1 MSQDNGNNTDK
12 DLVLDA
18 ILNDQPLP
26 VDNDNQNNSDNQDDN
41 QHEGSNQIDPLDNT
55 KNQDPGQS
63 ATNST
68 GWISEASKSIGI
80 EIQSEDELKDLI
92 NKGRSYGDLESR
104 SSALSQELERLK
116 TSQEE
121 NPFANDHIKKV
132 NELIKAGAPPE
143 QIKLFTEIDS
153 LDLKTLSPVEAKVL
167 ALRYEHGL
175 TKEEAE
181 NMVNSSYKIGDDF
194 DKSIIDSEL
203 IRLKID
209 SKKDFQF
216 LEELKTKS
224 ATNPLE
230 AKQAEYETKIQE
242 YTKSVQPIAKSIQES
257 LTLIKGVNL
266 NGKQG
271 QDAITIDLPISEESR
286 SKISDLVVKFAVQN
300 DIPLNEQGIQELKGF
315 AENVAIIENWRSMA
329 VDIASKT
336 EERIRAEFHNP
347 SNINRGNDNPVDSK
361 VTQEKQIED
370 WVLNHS

>member
-1 MSQDNGNNTDK
+1 MENGSNNTNNDQ
-12 DLVLDA
+12 VLDA

-26 VDNDNQNNSDNQDDN
+26 GDADNQNNSDNQNNN
-41 QHEGSNQIDPLDNT
+41 QPEESNKSNPLENT
-55 KNQDPGQS
+55 NNQDPGQS

-68 GWISEASKSIGI
+68 DWIAAASKSIGI
-80 EIQSEDELKDLI
+80 EIKSEDELKDLI
-92 NKGRSYGDLESR
+92 NKGKSYGDLESR
-104 SSALSQELERLK
+104 SSTLSQELERLK

-167 ALRYEHGL
+167 ALQYEHGL
-175 TKEEAE
+175 TKDEAE
-181 NMVNSSYKIGDDF
+181 NMVNASYKISDDF
-194 DKSIIDSEL
+194 EKSIIDSET

-230 AKQAEYETKIQE
+230 AKKTEYETKIQE
-242 YTKSVQPIAKSIQES
+242 YSKSVEPIAKSIQES
-257 LTLIKGVNL
+257 LTAIKGINL

-286 SKISDLVVKFAVQN
+286 NKISDLVVKFAVQN
-300 DIPLNEQGIQELKGF
+300 DIPLNEQGIQDLKEF
-315 AENVAIIENWRSMA
+315 AENVAIIDNWRNMA

-347 SNINRGNDNPVDSK
+347 SNINRGNDNPNDGK

-370 WVLNHS
+370 WVLNNS